1 MNEANR
7 KLGNVDENLIR
18 SIGEELR
25 KLQNDYENFK
35 EDNAN
40 NI

>member
-7 KLGNVDENLIR
+7 KLGNVDENLIK
-18 SIGEELR
+18 SIAEELR